1 MKQQPRSLKFWLL
14 NIDVGIASLAMCILV
29 TLTFTGVIF
38 RYILG
43 SPFAWIEEVQAA
55 LIVWVIFGAAGAAFR
70 TANHAA
76 IEIYYEF
83 FPKAMKI
90 VVNLLILAVS
100 VVTLAFLGYLS
111 IQYMNVFRT
120 SGRTTAVLHMSYIM
134 IYSIVPLSCAWQIF
148 NYILVNF
155 LHYSEQET
163 IEAIT
168 DEEFEEAKQ
177 E

>member
-1 MKQQPRSLKFWLL
+1 
-14 NIDVGIASLAMCILV
+14 
-29 TLTFTGVIF
+29 
-38 RYILG
+38 
-43 SPFAWIEEVQAA
+43 
-55 LIVWVIFGAAGAAFR
+55 
-70 TANHAA
+70 
-76 IEIYYEF
+76 
-83 FPKAMKI
+83 MKI